1 VTRPGAR
8 PAATSTEPTTAQP
21 AGRKTAQPA
30 GRKTAL
36 RPAPPTLPGLGPI
49 PKPKRIASAERTLAT
64 GLHIV
69 VVRRT
74 GVPLVELRLRIPFQS
89 PLTGHPAQAEL
100 LSDSLLAGTHQH
112 SRDEIASRVQGVGG
126 SLSTSVDADRLVVAG
141 SGLASGLPVL
151 LDVVAEVLT
160 GATYPRS
167 EVARNRDR
175 LVERLAMARSQAGVI
190 AHEAMA
196 RRLWGEHPYVHDMPE
211 AAAVAAT
218 TPAQVRRLH
227 ERRIRPQGAT
237 LIIVGDVSPART
249 LDRVEAALGGWAN
262 DGDAFRSV
270 TPLPAITTGPVVLV
284 DRPGSVQSAL
294 RLAGPAVARNHPDAA
309 ALSLAN
315 LVFGG
320 YFSSRWVENIRE
332 DKGYTYSPRSSI
344 EHRELGS
351 TFRAAADVATEV
363 TAAAVLET
371 AYELGRMASTPVR
384 DDEVDA
390 ARQYAIG
397 SLSLAIATQA
407 GLASTL
413 AGLAGA
419 GLGLDWVAG
428 QPARMAA
435 VTIDEVTA
443 AAATYLAP
451 SRLVSVIVGDA
462 ATIRDPLGLLV
473 SVADA

>member
-1 VTRPGAR
+1 MT
-8 PAATSTEPTTAQP
+8 PAANPV
-21 AGRKTAQPA
+21 
-30 GRKTAL
+30 
-36 RPAPPTLPGLGPI
+36 PTLPALGPI
-49 PKPKRIASAERTLAT
+49 PKPKRITSSERTLAS
-64 GLHIV
+64 GLRV
-69 VVRRT
+69 MVVRRA

-89 PLTGHPAQAEL
+89 PRAAHPAQAEL
-100 LSDSLLAGTHQH
+100 LADSLFAGTHQY

-126 SLSTSVDADRLVVAG
+126 SLSASVDADRLVLAG

-151 LDVVAEVLT
+151 LDTVADVLT
-160 GATYPRS
+160 AATYPQA
-167 EVARNRDR
+167 EVARNRGR

-211 AAAVAAT
+211 EEAVAAT
-218 TPAQVRRLH
+218 TAAQVRQLH
-227 ERRIRPQGAT
+227 ERRVRASGAI
-237 LIIVGDVSPART
+237 LVIVGDVSPART
-249 LDRVEAALGGWAN
+249 LDRVEAVLGAWPAGDDSGRAVPAL
-262 DGDAFRSV
+262 R
-270 TPLPAITTGPVVLV
+270 AITPGPLVVV

-294 RLAGPAVARNHPDAA
+294 RMAGPAVPRDHAHAP

-344 EHRELGS
+344 EHRQLGS
-351 TFRAAADVATEV
+351 TFRAAADVATDV

-384 DDEVDA
+384 DAEVDA

-397 SLSLAIATQA
+397 SLSLSIATQA

-413 AGLAGA
+413 ASLAGA
-419 GLGLDWVAG
+419 GLGLDWLAA

-435 VTIDEVTA
+435 VTTDEVSA
-443 AAATYLAP
+443 AGAQYLAP
-451 SRLVSVIVGDA
+451 SRLVTVIVGDA
-462 ATIRDPLGLLV
+462 KTIRDPLGLIV
-473 SVADA
+473 GVADA